1 MLLCCAYVSLC
12 PVLGWARLGLDVVV
26 LEPFNFVPETGG
38 GGATLLWKK
47 ILSGGVIDNEVNK
60 QVEVCLILPN

>member
-26 LEPFNFVPETGG
+26 LEPFNFVPEGG
-38 GGATLLWKK
+38 GGQPSYEKK
-47 ILSGGVIDNEVNK
+47 YYQGE
-60 QVEVCLILPN
+60 